1 MERFLF
7 ESLITN
13 EERIQQLERCLDRM
27 QAIQNWEIK
36 RLQNGIII
44 TIEALRIRAF
54 ELGLALTKNGYSV
67 ERVYEE

>member
-13 EERIQQLERCLDRM
+13 EENIQQLEGCLNQI
-27 QAIQNWEIK
+27 QAIHNWEIK

-44 TIEALRIRAF
+44 TIEALQIPAA
-54 ELGLALTKNGYSV
+54 ELGLTLMNYGYSV